1 MLDCQIA
8 TTSDLSLV
16 RKAISRPQENIIEYG
31 QLRSPY
37 LTQLGQAI
45 KDRFG
50 ELDVLAKLFDSA
62 RLAAAEL
69 GEWCADRFWEV
80 VFLGQNELLKL
91 ERLVEGTCESER
103 GNRPVEQRDAD
114 LVLLR
119 QAREF
124 VASWSFVPPE
134 PVQSML
140 SSKVLALLGALSATY
155 AADEN
160 AKGIVFVKRRYTARL
175 LGDLLSSEYEI
186 SPPNLRVGLLIGT
199 RYGDPG
205 DVRFSFRQQI
215 ITLNKFRKGEI
226 NCLVGLSRLRQLV
239 SGLTTAACNFYC
251 RRGTRYPRLQHG
263 N

>member
-16 RKAISRPQENIIEYG
+16 RKAISRPQENIVEYG
-31 QLRSPY
+31 RLRSPY
-37 LTQLGQAI
+37 LTQLGQALR
-45 KDRFG
+45 DRFG

-62 RLAAAEL
+62 RLASAEL
-69 GEWCADRFWEV
+69 GEWCADRLWEV

-103 GNRPVEQRDAD
+103 GSRPVEQRDAD

-124 VASWSFVPPE
+124 VASWNFVSPQ
-134 PVQSML
+134 PVESLL
-140 SSKVLALLGALSATY
+140 SSKALALLSALLATY
-155 AADEN
+155 AEDEN
-160 AKGIVFVKRRYTARL
+160 AKSIVFVKRRYTARL
-175 LGDLLSSEYEI
+175 LGDLLSSGPEI

-226 NCLVGLSRLRQLV
+226 NCLVGLSRLRQSV

-251 RRGTRYPRLQHG
+251 RRRTRYPRL
-263 N
+263 

>member
-1 MLDCQIA
+1 MLDSQIA

-31 QLRSPY
+31 RLLSPY

-50 ELDVLAKLFDSA
+50 DLDVLAKLFDSA

-69 GEWCADRFWEV
+69 GEWCADRLWEV

-91 ERLVEGTCESER
+91 ERLVEGACESER
-103 GNRPVEQRDAD
+103 GSRPVEQRDAD
-114 LVLLR
+114 LALLR

-124 VASWSFVPPE
+124 VASRSFVSPQ

-140 SSKVLALLGALSATY
+140 SSKALTLLAALSATY

-160 AKGIVFVKRRYTARL
+160 AKCIVFVKRRFTARL
-175 LGDLLSSEYEI
+175 LGDLLSAGPEI
-186 SPPNLRVGLLIGT
+186 CPPNLRVGLLIGT

-239 SGLTTAACNFYC
+239 LG
-251 RRGTRYPRLQHG
+251 
-263 N
+263 

>member
-16 RKAISRPQENIIEYG
+16 HKAISRPQENVVEYG
-31 QLRSPY
+31 RLRSPY
-37 LTQLGQAI
+37 LTQLGQAL

-50 ELDVLAKLFDSA
+50 ELDVLSKLFDSA

-69 GEWCADRFWEV
+69 GEWCADRLWEV

-91 ERLVEGTCESER
+91 ERLVEGTCETER
-103 GNRPVEQRDAD
+103 GSRPVEQRDAD

-124 VASWSFVPPE
+124 VGSWNFVSPE
-134 PVQSML
+134 PVDSML
-140 SSKVLALLGALSATY
+140 SSKALALQKALSAIY
-155 AADEN
+155 EADKN
-160 AKGIVFVKRRYTARL
+160 TKCIVFVKKRYTARL
-175 LGDLLSSEYEI
+175 LGDLLASEREI
-186 SPPNLRVGLLIGT
+186 APPNLRVGLLIGT

-226 NCLVGLSRLRQLV
+226 NCLVGL
-239 SGLTTAACNFYC
+239 
-251 RRGTRYPRLQHG
+251 
-263 N
+263 

>member
-16 RKAISRPQENIIEYG
+16 RKAISRPQENIVEYER
-31 QLRSPY
+31 LRSPY

-62 RLAAAEL
+62 QLAAAEL
-69 GEWCADRFWEV
+69 GEWCADRLWEV

-103 GNRPVEQRDAD
+103 GSRPVEQRDAD

-124 VASWSFVPPE
+124 VASWSFVSPQ

-140 SSKVLALLGALSATY
+140 SSKTVALLAAISATY

-160 AKGIVFVKRRYTARL
+160 AKSIVFVKRRYTARL
-175 LGDLLSSEYEI
+175 LGDLLSSGPEI

-239 SGLTTAACNFYC
+239 SGLMTAACNFYC
-251 RRGTRYPRLQHG
+251 RRGTRYPRL
-263 N
+263 

>member
-31 QLRSPY
+31 RLRSPY

-50 ELDVLAKLFDSA
+50 ELNVLAKLFDSA

-69 GEWCADRFWEV
+69 GEWCADRLWEV
-80 VFLGQNELLKL
+80 VFLGQNELFKL
-91 ERLVEGTCESER
+91 DRLVEGTCESER
-103 GNRPVEQRDAD
+103 GSRPVEQRDAD
-114 LVLLR
+114 LGLLR

-124 VASWSFVPPE
+124 VASWSFVSPQ
-134 PVQSML
+134 PVPSML
-140 SSKVLALLGALSATY
+140 SSKALNLLAALSATY

-160 AKGIVFVKRRYTARL
+160 AKCIVFVKRRYTARL
-175 LGDLLSSEYEI
+175 LGDLLSAGPEI
-186 SPPNLRVGLLIGT
+186 CPPNLRVGLLIGT

-205 DVRFSFRQQI
+205 DVKFSFRQQI

-239 SGLTTAACNFYC
+239 SGLTREACNLYC

-263 N
+263 S

>member
-31 QLRSPY
+31 RLRSPY

-69 GEWCADRFWEV
+69 GEWCADRLWEV
-80 VFLGQNELLKL
+80 VFLGQSELLKL

-103 GNRPVEQRDAD
+103 GSRPVAQRDAD

-124 VASWSFVPPE
+124 VASWSFVYPE

-140 SSKVLALLGALSATY
+140 SSKALALLAALSAIY
-155 AADEN
+155 ASDEN
-160 AKGIVFVKRRYTARL
+160 TKCIIFVKRRYTARL
-175 LGDLLSSEYEI
+175 LGDLLSSGREI
-186 SPPNLRVGLLIGT
+186 SSPNLRVGLLIGT

-215 ITLNKFRKGEI
+215 ITLNKFRKGEV
-226 NCLVGLSRLRQLV
+226 NCLVGLSRLRQFV

-251 RRGTRYPRLQHG
+251 RRGTRHPRLQHG